1 MRALNRKLLRNLRAL
16 RGQGL
21 AIALVVAGGVA
32 MFVMSFAAVDS
43 LRRTQ
48 RDFYAEQRF
57 ADVFAELKRAPESLA
72 ERLREVD
79 GVAVLETRVLAPAR
93 LQVAGYADPI
103 AGLAVSIPDGAQP
116 LLNRLFLRDGALP
129 DPASDDQVVVN
140 EAFAEAHG
148 LKPGARIAMV
158 VNGRLQPLT
167 VVGTGLSP
175 EHVYQIRPGDIF
187 PDYARY
193 AVLWMNRTALAAA
206 FGMDGAFDSVV
217 ATLSPGASA
226 ADVGDAF
233 DLLLAPYGG
242 LRAHDRELQ
251 TSHRYLEQELEQLD
265 AMSRFVPMIFLG
277 VAAFLLNVVVAR
289 VIRTQRAEIAVLKA
303 FGYGSGAIAVH
314 YLSLVLAVVVVGS
327 IAGVLAGAWLA
338 DGLATIYQ
346 EFFGFPFLRTR
357 VRPLIGAGA
366 VLIALIA
373 AAFGAWSAVAAAFR
387 LEPAEAMR
395 PPSPARYRRTLVERL
410 GVGRFLSQPTRIV
423 LRNLERQPWR
433 SSLSALGIALAVAL
447 LVLGGLQQ
455 GAVGFMVDAQLRVA
469 QRQDLTV
476 SFDETRSIRA
486 VHELAAMPAVRSV
499 EGFRVAPA
507 VLRHGHREYRTALQG
522 YEEDGE
528 LFRVL
533 DERLSPI
540 RLADGGVMLTD
551 YLGRLLGVSAG
562 DRLQVEVLEG
572 RRASFEL
579 PVAGLVTE
587 YVGVGAYLT
596 RPTLNR
602 LLQEG
607 PAVSGAFV
615 AVAPEAIDDAT
626 SRLNR
631 MPGVAN
637 VTIRERAI
645 ASFFELMGET
655 LLVYAFFSILLAGSI
670 AFAVVYNNA
679 RIALAER
686 SRELATLR
694 VLGFGYG
701 EVAWVLLGELAL
713 LALLAIPL
721 GFAAGVGFAWVVT
734 RAMQTELFRVPVV
747 IEASAFAT
755 AAAVVVVASLLS
767 SLLVGHNLRRLD
779 LLDAL
784 EASE

>member
-32 MFVMSFAAVDS
+32 MFVMSLAAVDS

-48 RDFYAEQRF
+48 RDFYADQRF
-57 ADVFAELKRAPESLA
+57 ADVFADLKRAPESLA

-79 GVAVLETRVLAPAR
+79 GVAVLETRVLAPIR
-93 LQVAGYADPI
+93 LQVPDYADPV

-116 LLNRLFLRDGALP
+116 LLNRLFLQDGVLP

-140 EAFAEAHG
+140 EAFAQAHR
-148 LKPGARIAMV
+148 LRPGARIEMV
-158 VNGRLQPLT
+158 VNGRLQALT

-175 EHVYQIRPGDIF
+175 EHVYQIRPGDLF
-187 PDYARY
+187 PDHARY

-206 FGMDGAFDSVV
+206 FGMQGAFDSVV
-217 ATLSPGASA
+217 AALSPGASSA
-226 ADVGDAF
+226 KVGDAF

-251 TSHRYLEQELEQLD
+251 ISHRYLDQELVQLE
-265 AMSRFVPMIFLG
+265 AMARFVPMIFLG
-277 VAAFLLNVVVAR
+277 VAAFLLNVVAAR

-303 FGYGSGAIAVH
+303 FGYGDGAIALH
-314 YLSLVLAVVVVGS
+314 YLSLVLAVVVLGS
-327 IAGVLAGAWLA
+327 VAGVLVGAWLA

-346 EFFGFPFLRTR
+346 EFFRFPFLRMS
-357 VRPLIGAGA
+357 VRPA
-366 VLIALIA
+366 VALIA
-373 AAFGAWSAVAAAFR
+373 TAIALVAAALGAWSAVAAAFR

-395 PPSPARYRRTLVERL
+395 PASPARYRRTLVERL
-410 GVGRFLSQPTRIV
+410 GIGRFVSQPTRIV
-423 LRNLERQPWR
+423 LRNLERRPWR
-433 SSLSALGIALAVAL
+433 STLSALGIALAVAL

-455 GAVGFMVDAQLRVA
+455 GAVNFMIDAQLRAA

-476 SFDETRSIRA
+476 SFDEARSVRA
-486 VHELAAMPAVRSV
+486 VHELAALPDVRRV
-499 EGFRVAPA
+499 EGFRLAPA
-507 VLRHGHREYRTALQG
+507 ILRNGHREYRTALQG
-522 YEEDGE
+522 YEADGE

-533 DERLSPI
+533 DERLAPI
-540 RLADGGVMLTD
+540 RLVDGGVMLTGH
-551 YLGRLLGVSAG
+551 LGRLLGVKAG

-572 RRASFEL
+572 RRSSFEI

-596 RPTLNR
+596 RETLNR
-602 LLQEG
+602 LLDEG
-607 PAVSGAFV
+607 STVSGALV
-615 AVAPEAIDDAT
+615 AVAPDAVAPVT
-626 SRLNR
+626 GRLDR
-631 MPGVAN
+631 MPRVAN

-645 ASFFELMGET
+645 AAFDDLMGET
-655 LLVYAFFSILLAGSI
+655 LLVYAFFSIVLAGSI

-686 SRELATLR
+686 GRELATLR
-694 VLGFGYG
+694 VLGFGFG

-721 GFAAGVGFAWVVT
+721 GFAVGTGFAWVVT
-734 RAMQTELFRVPVV
+734 RAMQTDLFRVPVV
-747 IEASAFAT
+747 IEPSAYAT
-755 AAAVVVVASLLS
+755 AAAVVVAASLTS